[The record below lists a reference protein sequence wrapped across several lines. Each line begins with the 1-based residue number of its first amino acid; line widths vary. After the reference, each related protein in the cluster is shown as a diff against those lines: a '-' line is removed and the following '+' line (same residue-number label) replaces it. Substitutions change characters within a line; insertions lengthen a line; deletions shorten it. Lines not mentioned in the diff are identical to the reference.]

1 MFYFILVLKYVHIVC
16 RAIKYFTKMDVA
28 FTRVSGDELQHTN
41 ASFYSAPEVLAE
53 SSEFN
58 IDDLITHYDDLI
70 ENFNR
75 RGSNWLVSSI
85 TAFSLSTVP
94 YRPLK

>member
-1 MFYFILVLKYVHIVC
+1 
-16 RAIKYFTKMDVA
+16 MDVA
-28 FTRVSGDELQHTN
+28 FTRVSGDGVQHIK

-58 IDDLITHYDDLI
+58 IDDLINRYVDLI
-70 ENFNR
+70 ENFNA

-85 TAFSLSTVP
+85 TAFNLTTAP
-94 YRPLK
+94 YRPCI

>member
-1 MFYFILVLKYVHIVC
+1 
-16 RAIKYFTKMDVA
+16 MDVA
-28 FTRVSGDELQHTN
+28 FTRVDGDELQHTK

-53 SSEFN
+53 SGEFN
-58 IDDLITHYDDLI
+58 IDDLINRYDDLI

-85 TAFSLSTVP
+85 TAFNLSTVP
-94 YRPLK
+94 YRPSK